1 MTLPIDQIIAYEA
14 GELDSDQTVELFQ
27 TLIDT
32 GAIYSLQGSY
42 QRFAD
47 RLVREG
53 FCAPA

>member
-1 MTLPIDQIIAYEA
+1 MTIPVDQIIAYEA

-53 FCAPA
+53 FCTT